1 MSWTLQ
7 TEKSSLLLK
16 IQDLEEKLM
25 ERVTDEKRNHML

>member
-1 MSWTLQ
+1 MNSLQ

-25 ERVTDEKRNHML
+25 ETQV